1 VADAGLIRKR
11 LRAEIDVAR
20 RSSALRRERA
30 ATAGR
35 AYEAFLEGIAV
46 PAFRT
51 MANVLRAEGMPFE
64 MQTPSRGVRLV
75 SDRNRDDAI
84 EIELDDSHDPPQALL
99 VSTYARGSRM
109 FRTERPVKEGVDIAA
124 ITEDDVIER
133 LIEEAKTRLT

>member
-11 LRAEIDVAR
+11 LRAELEMAR

-30 ATAGR
+30 AVAAR
-35 AYEAFLEGIAV
+35 DYEAFLNDIAI

-51 MANVLRAEGMPFE
+51 MANVLRAEGIPFE
-64 MQTPSRGVRLV
+64 IQTPSRGVRLV
-75 SDRNRDDAI
+75 SDRNRDDAV
-84 EIELDDSHDPPQALL
+84 EVELDDSHDPPQALL
-99 VSTYARGSRM
+99 ISTYARGSRM

-133 LIEEAKTRLT
+133 LIEETKARLT